1 MLKPIMHWGGKYNF
15 GMFALSAGYHDV
27 RNLVGYTPPAGT
39 KLKLAGYTVGGS
51 VNFDNLT
58 LAVELQRQRKNEVY
72 SQNATHKFKKY
83 TDGVVEL
90 KYALSKRTF
99 MYADYLR
106 FDGGNNYGL
115 GIQHRF

>member
-1 MLKPIMHWGGKYNF
+1 M
-15 GMFALSAGYHDV
+15 
-27 RNLVGYTPPAGT
+27 
-39 KLKLAGYTVGGS
+39 KLAGYTVGGS